1 MCNNQKV
8 RQQMIECA
16 LGSFQQHLSTGMC
29 CGKKHS
35 NSKFRNLSFS
45 VAEQFVAKGQMWC
58 VQFSAASECASRPTR
73 YQHDFADQ
81 TGAQEK
87 FKSKNLFSLK
97 IFAQMDLDL
106 ALDRMT

>member
-1 MCNNQKV
+1 M
-8 RQQMIECA
+8 E
-16 LGSFQQHLSTGMC
+16 
-29 CGKKHS
+29 KKHS

-87 FKSKNLFSLK
+87 FKSKN
-97 IFAQMDLDL
+97 IFFCKNIAQMDLDL

>member
-1 MCNNQKV
+1 MQQSESAPTNGRMCLGQFSTASEYLL
-8 RQQMIECA
+8 ECA
-16 LGSFQQHLSTGMC
+16 VE
-29 CGKKHS
+29 KKHS

-45 VAEQFVAKGQMWC
+45 VAEQFVPKGQMWC

-87 FKSKNLFSLK
+87 FKNLFSLK
-97 IFAQMDLDL
+97 IFAQMDLYL